1 MFRNKSLRLFA
12 RAAKEL
18 PAYKNFLARN
28 GCDPSSVRT
37 MEAFRT
43 KVPLTDKKS
52 YLTKNRQEDLIWGSD
67 RQGLLLFCST
77 SGSTGEPYYF
87 PRNEKLSLQYSYLI
101 EDYLKYSSYGR
112 GKTLV
117 LIGFGM
123 GVWIGGVI
131 TLRAFEMAAQR
142 LKTPIAILPTGYNK
156 IEIFKA
162 LKRLSPQYE
171 QTVLIGYPPFI
182 KELIDEAP
190 SEGIN
195 LAKLHTRL
203 FFAAEAFSE
212 TFRDY
217 VCGAVG
223 IKNPLKDTLN
233 VYGTADIGAMAYET
247 PLSILVR
254 RLVMGGN
261 PLLRKTMFKQIEK
274 TPTLAQYNPSFIE
287 FEEVGGEVVLTGDAA
302 LPLVRYAVGDHGGTF
317 DYGYVRKALR
327 QHGIDLEAEIKRANI
342 GSIIDKKKP
351 FVFVYERKDLA
362 ATLQGIIIYPEFIKE
377 CLLSDSVVRNFTERF
392 SMSTKYDINHNQ
404 FLQINLEL
412 RKGIKQSRRLEA
424 RALKHIS
431 EGLIARSSEF
441 AEVSKT
447 RNAGELLQIV
457 LWENGHPRYFAPGT
471 KQKWVEKS

>member
-1 MFRNKSLRLFA
+1 MFRSRSLRLFR

-18 PAYKNFLARN
+18 PAYRNFLARN
-28 GCDPSSVRT
+28 NCSPSSIRT
-37 MEAFRT
+37 MDAFRT
-43 KVPLTDKKS
+43 QVPLTDKKS
-52 YLTKNRQEDLIWGSD
+52 YLTKNKHEDLVWEPD
-67 RQGLLLFCST
+67 QQGLLLFCST

-87 PRNEKLSLQYSYLI
+87 PRNEKLSLQYSYMI
-101 EDYLKYSSYGR
+101 EDYLRYSSYGS

-131 TLRAFEMAAQR
+131 TLRAFEIAAQR
-142 LKTPIAILPTGYNK
+142 LGAPIAILPTGYNK
-156 IEIFKA
+156 VEIFKA

-171 QTVLIGYPPFI
+171 QTILIGYPPFI
-182 KELIDEAP
+182 KELVDEAP

-217 VCGAVG
+217 VCAAVG
-223 IKNPLKDTLN
+223 IKDPLKDTLN

-254 RLVMGGN
+254 RLVMSGD
-261 PLLRKTMFKQIEK
+261 PLLRKAMFKQIEK
-274 TPTLAQYNPSFIE
+274 TPTLAQYNPNFIE
-287 FEEVGGEVVLTGDAA
+287 FEELDGEVVLTGDAA
-302 LPLVRYAVGDHGGTF
+302 LPLIRYAVGDHGGTF
-317 DYGYVRKALR
+317 DYAYVRKTLK
-327 QHGIDLEAEIKRANI
+327 QYGIDLEVEISKANI
-342 GSIIDKKKP
+342 GSVIDKKKP

-377 CLLSDSVVRNFTERF
+377 CLLSENVHQSFTERF

-404 FLQINLEL
+404 FLQVNLEL
-412 RKGIKQSRRLEA
+412 RKGIKPSKRLEEK
-424 RALKHIS
+424 ALKHIS
-431 EGLIARSSEF
+431 AGLIARSSEF
-441 AEVSKT
+441 SEVSKT
-447 RNAGELLQIV
+447 RSPSELLQIL

>member
-1 MFRNKSLRLFA
+1 VFKDRSLRLLR

-18 PAYKNFLARN
+18 PAYRNFLAKN
-28 GCDPSSVRT
+28 GCDPSSIRT
-37 MEAFRT
+37 KGAFRT
-43 KVPLTDKKS
+43 RVPLTDKKS
-52 YLTKNRQEDLIWGSD
+52 YLTKNKHEDLVWESD
-67 RQGLLLFCST
+67 QQGLLLFCST

-101 EDYLKYSSYGR
+101 EDYLKQSSYGQ

-156 IEIFKA
+156 TEIFKA

-171 QTVLIGYPPFI
+171 QTILIGYPPFI

-190 SEGIN
+190 SEGIS
-195 LAKLHTRL
+195 LAKLHIRL

-254 RLVMGGN
+254 RLVMNGD
-261 PLLRKTMFKQIEK
+261 PLLRKAMFRQIEK
-274 TPTLAQYNPSFIE
+274 TPTLAQYNPDFIE
-287 FEEVGGEVVLTGDAA
+287 FEEIEGEVVLTGDAA
-302 LPLVRYAVGDHGGTF
+302 LPLIRYAVGDHGGTF
-317 DYGYVRKALR
+317 DYTYIRKTLK
-327 QHGIDLEAEIKRANI
+327 QYDIDLEAEIKKADI
-342 GSIIDKKKP
+342 SSMVDKKKP

-377 CLLSDSVVRNFTERF
+377 CLLSESIRNNFTERF

-412 RKGIKQSRRLEA
+412 RKSIKQSRSLEI

-431 EGLIARSSEF
+431 VGLIARSSEF
-441 AEVSKT
+441 AEVAKT
-447 RNAGELLQIV
+447 RSPSELLQIV
-457 LWENGHPRYFAPGT
+457 LWENGHPRYFTPGT